1 MGAQM
6 LVVNDLVAGYQN
18 QAVAVINALSL
29 EPGQA
34 ALLLGPSGAGKT
46 TILLTLAGLLPR
58 LSGDVRIDGQ
68 DPYAQTPRDRDRFR
82 GTHIG
87 FMFQELNLVR
97 GLNVLD
103 NLLLVP
109 FACRKP
115 QDKNRALALLERLEI
130 RELAQV
136 PVGKISRGQAQRV
149 ALARAVMISPKLLI
163 VDEPTASLDDN
174 STDIV
179 IALLLEMAT
188 ETGAALLVATHD
200 GRVKARIENQ
210 IVLAPKYL
218 TQAVS

>member
-1 MGAQM
+1 MGPHM
-6 LVVNDLVAGYQN
+6 LAVNNLVAGYQK
-18 QAVAVINALSL
+18 QAVAAIQTLSL

-68 DPYAQTPRDRDRFR
+68 DPYAAHPRDRDRFR
-82 GTHIG
+82 GSHIG
-87 FMFQELNLVR
+87 FMFQDLNLVR
-97 GLNVLD
+97 GLNVLE

-115 QDKNRALALLERLEI
+115 QDKNRALALLDRLEI
-130 RELAQV
+130 GHLAHE

-149 ALARAVMISPKLLI
+149 ALARAVMMSPKLLI

-174 STDIV
+174 SADIV
-179 IALLLEMAT
+179 IALLLEIAA
-188 ETGAALLVATHD
+188 ETGATLLVATHD

-210 IVLAPKYL
+210 IVLDPTQHREVAP
-218 TQAVS
+218 